1 MPEAVKVLFSDL
13 LNRRFFGNTFL
24 KKVINKSIFK
34 FVLKFMR
41 DTGGPDLSFDTLK
54 PKYNLILTNNFFQNT
69 VPKLMIAFNHDDL
82 DSLLLATI

>member
-1 MPEAVKVLFSDL
+1 
-13 LNRRFFGNTFL
+13 
-24 KKVINKSIFK
+24 
-34 FVLKFMR
+34 MR

-54 PKYNLILTNNFFQNT
+54 PKYNLILKNNFFQNT

>member
-1 MPEAVKVLFSDL
+1 
-13 LNRRFFGNTFL
+13 
-24 KKVINKSIFK
+24 
-34 FVLKFMR
+34 MR
-41 DTGGPDLSFDTLK
+41 DTGGPDHSFDTLK